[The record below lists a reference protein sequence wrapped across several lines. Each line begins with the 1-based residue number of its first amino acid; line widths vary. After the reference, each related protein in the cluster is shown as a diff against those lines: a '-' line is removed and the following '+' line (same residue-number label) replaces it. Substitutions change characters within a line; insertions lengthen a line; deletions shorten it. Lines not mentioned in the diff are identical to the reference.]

1 LRATKITADRL
12 GAEGH
17 NRVNVASHPKDK
29 EKEKDK
35 DRDSEPTTEF
45 GAKRAGSG
53 NSTLVPRRCTL
64 DGFMAELE
72 GNDGLDVRQAEPL
85 LAIVVRTYNSLYRI
99 IPLQRGDCRVLVQGG
114 QFFPQ
119 PTEAHF
125 AGSTFGGS
133 FLKMAWIGTGLHM
146 EINANGQRIITSP
159 VRRIGIEREEPASAS
174 GLH

>member
-1 LRATKITADRL
+1 MAAGPLKDDKDKKHEADR
-12 GAEGH
+12 H
-17 NRVNVASHPKDK
+17 
-29 EKEKDK
+29 
-35 DRDSEPTTEF
+35 T
-45 GAKRAGSG
+45 GSG
-53 NSTLVPRRCTL
+53 ARRVGTGSSTLVPRRCTL
-64 DGFMAELE
+64 DGFMAEVE

-85 LAIVVRTYNSLYRI
+85 LTILVRTYNSLYRI

-146 EINANGQRIITSP
+146 EINAGGQRIITSP
-159 VRRIGIEREEPASAS
+159 VKGIGIERETPPSLS

>member
-1 LRATKITADRL
+1 MAA
-12 GAEGH
+12 GP
-17 NRVNVASHPKDK
+17 PKD
-29 EKEKDK
+29 DK
-35 DRDSEPTTEF
+35 HSKQEPDRQTES
-45 GAKRAGSG
+45 GAKSAGTGS
-53 NSTLVPRRCTL
+53 STLVPRRCTL
-64 DGFMAELE
+64 DGFMAEVE

-85 LAIVVRTYNSLYRI
+85 LTILVRTYNSLYRI

-146 EINANGQRIITSP
+146 EINAGGQRIITSP
-159 VRRIGIEREEPASAS
+159 VKGIGIERDIPPSLS

>member
-1 LRATKITADRL
+1 M
-12 GAEGH
+12 
-17 NRVNVASHPKDK
+17 ASHPKDK
-29 EKEKDK
+29 ENDK
-35 DRDSEPTTEF
+35 DHDSEPSTELD
-45 GAKRAGSG
+45 AKRVGAGS
-53 NSTLVPRRCTL
+53 STVVPRRCTL
-64 DGFMAELE
+64 DGFMAEIE

-85 LAIVVRTYNSLYRI
+85 LAILVRTYNSLYRI
-99 IPLQRGDCRVLVQGG
+99 IPLQRGDCRVLVEGG
-114 QFFPQ
+114 QFFPE

-159 VRRIGIEREEPASAS
+159 VKRIGIEREAPPPAS